1 MQICFSGYRQRIVF
15 AATLLG
21 MTLVNVW
28 SASLAARA
36 ADWPSFRGPTL
47 SGLAAEAKAPTR
59 WADDQNIRW
68 KVELP
73 RPGNG
78 SPIVVGD
85 QVYVTSAEDAEGKGR
100 SLYCFDAASG
110 AKKWVRTVT
119 AARKFA
125 THDTNPYCGTTP
137 VATADRV
144 VVWHASAGLHCY
156 DRDGKVLWSRDLGEF
171 EHMWGYGTSPI
182 LHAGRVILHSGPGKR
197 VFVGAYELETGK
209 TIWETDEPLEGD
221 ADRNKAGKY
230 HGSWTTPVI
239 VRVGGDEQLVLAM
252 PTRVVAYRPADGKTL
267 WWCEGTSHSRGD
279 LAYSS
284 PLIAGDVLFV
294 TGGFNGAAFAVRLG
308 GSGNV
313 TETHRLW
320 RKENNPQS
328 IGSGV
333 VVGEYVYRPNAGPG
347 TIECL
352 EPATGKVRWTQRAG
366 VAYWASLV
374 QVGDLLYGIDQDA
387 ATVVFRAN
395 PDKFEQVAVNKLTG
409 NCNATP
415 AVSGARL
422 FVRTEKS
429 LVCIGE

>member
-1 MQICFSGYRQRIVF
+1 
-15 AATLLG
+15 
-21 MTLVNVW
+21 
-28 SASLAARA
+28 
-36 ADWPSFRGPTL
+36 
-47 SGLAAEAKAPTR
+47 
-59 WADDQNIRW
+59 
-68 KVELP
+68 
-73 RPGNG
+73 
-78 SPIVVGD
+78 VVGD
-85 QVYVTSAEDAEGKGR
+85 RVYVTSAEDADGKGR

-119 AARKFA
+119 ASRKFA

-156 DRDGKVLWSRDLGEF
+156 DRDGKQLWAKDLGEF

-182 LHAGRVILHSGPGKR
+182 LHGGRVILHSGPGKR

-209 TIWETDEPLEGD
+209 TIWETDEPLVGD
-221 ADRNKAGKY
+221 ADRNAAGKY
-230 HGSWTTPVI
+230 HGSWTTPVV
-239 VRVGGDEQLVLAM
+239 VRVKGEEQLVVAM

-308 GSGNV
+308 GSGDV

-333 VVGEYVYRPNAGPG
+333 VVGDYVYRPNAGPG

-415 AVSGARL
+415 AVSGGRL
-422 FVRTEKS
+422 FIRTEKS